1 MSRRTPPTSFSVALI
16 VALSAAFP
24 IEPTSAAPAGSP
36 ELETATAELQSLTD
50 EQRFDGVVEAVSR
63 STVSAQTSGEIVEL
77 PFDVND
83 LVPKGEVIARIDD
96 ARQKAELDKARADE
110 ARARARAGDAEANY
124 QRIRQLIEKKVVSK
138 SQLDRAE
145 ADMKSARAQVKAA
158 QAALEQAREQWQYTT
173 VRAPFTGVM
182 VERFVEPGEQVQ
194 VGTRLATGLSL
205 ENLRVKTEVP
215 AHFAARVRTAN
226 HARVSV
232 PSGGWLESERLTFF
246 PYADALSH
254 AFTVRVQLPQG
265 QHGLFPGMLVK
276 VAFSVGESRELAIPT
291 RAIVHRSEVSGV
303 YVIDADQRLHL
314 RQLRL
319 GREVPG
325 DLTVVLAGLQPG
337 ERIALDP
344 VAAGIQLKQQRV
356 GRSDD

>member
-1 MSRRTPPTSFSVALI
+1 MSRRIPAISFGVALI
-16 VALSAAFP
+16 AALAGWPGGMPA
-24 IEPTSAAPAGSP
+24 AAPLGSS
-36 ELETATAELQSLTD
+36 ELKTVTAELHALSD

-63 STVSAQTSGEIVEL
+63 STVSAQTAGEIVAL

-83 LVPKGEVIARIDD
+83 LVPKGEVIVRIDD
-96 ARQKAELDKARADE
+96 ARQKAELDKAKAEE
-110 ARARARAGDAEANY
+110 ARARARASDAQANY
-124 QRIRQLIEKKVVSK
+124 ERIRQLIEKKVVSK

-145 ADMKSARAQVKAA
+145 ADMKSARAQVSAA
-158 QAALEQAREQWQYTT
+158 QAALEQAREQWEYTT

-215 AHFAARVRTAN
+215 SHFAARVRAAN

-232 PSGGWLESERLTFF
+232 PAGGWLESDNLTFF
-246 PYADALSH
+246 PYADAASH
-254 AFTVRVQLPQG
+254 TFTVRVQLPPG
-265 QHGLFPGMLVK
+265 QHGLYPGMLVK
-276 VAFSVGESRELAIPT
+276 VAFSLGQRQELAIPT

-303 YVIDADQRLHL
+303 YVVDAEQRLHL

-325 DLTVVLAGLQPG
+325 ELTVVLAGLEPG
-337 ERIALDP
+337 ERVALDP
-344 VAAGIQLKQQRV
+344 VAAGIRLKQQRV
-356 GRSDD
+356 GTTDD